1 VEYNAF
7 WTRWT
12 IWDPPVVSKNVLCV
26 EPIRGANGLREEEPF
41 PISLLEAMIALRN
54 DPGIQAVLVWEWQN
68 EDSLLDEFMIRDFQI
83 TSQITHTISLVSLIS
98 CLRWTVCSVLITDN
112 QK

>member
-12 IWDPPVVSKNVLCV
+12 IWNPPVVSKNVLCV
-26 EPIRGANGLREEEPF
+26 EFIRGANGLREEEPF
-41 PISLLEAMIALRN
+41 PISLLEALTALWN
-54 DPGIQAVLVWEWQN
+54 DLGIQALLVWERQN
-68 EDSLLDEFMIRDFQI
+68 EDSLLGKSMIRDFQI
-83 TSQITHTISLVSLIS
+83 THTISLLSLIS
-98 CLRWTVCSVLITDN
+98 CLYWTVCSVLITDN